1 MANQLGDD
9 AHYVDT
15 TARLFGWLVDW
26 HADGHLLLRRGEWV
40 AQVHFSTSR
49 AFVRSLVHG
58 PARETRELGLSEVIR
73 LLEREGFAVP
83 RLGY

>member
-1 MANQLGDD
+1 MTTQLGDD

-26 HADGHLLLRRGEWV
+26 QESGRLLLRRGEWV
-40 AQVHFSTSR
+40 AQVHFSASR

-58 PARETRELGLSEVIR
+58 PARESRELGLTETIK
-73 LLEREGFAVP
+73 LLEREGFPVP
-83 RLGY
+83 RLGS